1 MRTLASIYHATKG
14 TTFYVE
20 SRTLGF
26 LVIVLY
32 ILEMPCI
39 TLLMYRRF
47 QPIIEADLEGPKS
60 YRVLCSSFFVSLS
73 FIS

>member
-20 SRTLGF
+20 SGTLGF

-47 QPIIEADLEGPKS
+47 QPIIEADLEGP
-60 YRVLCSSFFVSLS
+60 
-73 FIS
+73 